1 MSVADTLEFVLG
13 CYDFDGS
20 GRLTIDEITL
30 AFKSTVT
37 GMCKLEGDGGLKSC
51 PRDNEFEAAAIHA
64 FDRRQGPDRFKVKVC
79 QQVHQSK
86 IMCCSFS
93 AVNKHILLVY
103 GTLVPAQLLTPYKRS
118 SDGRELVG
126 SRVKV
131 RWQALPPSHT
141 GYLCLFAVLRWWHNH
156 Q

>member
-37 GMCKLEGDGGLKSC
+37 GMCKLEGVGGLKSC

-64 FDRRQGPDRFKVKVC
+64 FERRQGPDRFKVKVRTYVRKN
-79 QQVHQSK
+79 QVYSSGGGGSLF
-86 IMCCSFS
+86 CLTFS
-93 AVNKHILLVY
+93 EVRALGRV
-103 GTLVPAQLLTPYKRS
+103 TP
-118 SDGRELVG
+118 
-126 SRVKV
+126 
-131 RWQALPPSHT
+131 
-141 GYLCLFAVLRWWHNH
+141 
-156 Q
+156 